1 MIDAEKFEKIK
12 KEHPFFSITELTY
25 LFLREEIIHLHLPP
39 KQKLNESRIA
49 SSLAISRTPVRK
61 ALDQLLEEFLVEK
74 KRQALYRFQHEQI
87 GKPYVV

>member
-12 KEHPFFSITELTY
+12 KEHPFFSITELIY

-49 SSLAISRTPVRK
+49 N
-61 ALDQLLEEFLVEK
+61 
-74 KRQALYRFQHEQI
+74 KR
-87 GKPYVV
+87 